1 MAGDGG
7 EDGFVLHAPLGAS
20 EDGGTDAVPDRGGPG
35 LSALGVLGILTHQ
48 RAHLVFGDLF
58 RSVMEQRS
66 QRGPVLIHA
75 VALGQ
80 LDGHLF
86 HIQGM
91 LVALV
96 TQPAAHKLFCLFL
109 VHL

>member
-1 MAGDGG
+1 
-7 EDGFVLHAPLGAS
+7 
-20 EDGGTDAVPDRGGPG
+20 
-35 LSALGVLGILTHQ
+35 
-48 RAHLVFGDLF
+48 
-58 RSVMEQRS
+58 MEQRS